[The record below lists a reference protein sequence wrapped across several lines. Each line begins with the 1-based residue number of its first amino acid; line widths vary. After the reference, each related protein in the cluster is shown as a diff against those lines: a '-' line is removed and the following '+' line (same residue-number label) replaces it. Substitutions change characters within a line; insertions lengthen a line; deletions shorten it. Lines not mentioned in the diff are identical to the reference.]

1 MPTGANDPSVTIE
14 EAAVAAPTIT
24 SPVRPAFG
32 LVEGF
37 AISSVIAG
45 LEMAGRLSTLE
56 SEGLDA
62 SELRVDDP
70 KSTSAMLLGSVRY
83 LQHRGLAAERAGR
96 FVLTDR
102 GREICRDKGYLVW
115 LVGGYGVPLCH
126 VGDFVG
132 AGRPYGQ
139 DHVRDGKWVANGAAM
154 LGRTDV
160 VPAVMELIQGV
171 GASHVLDLGCGNAKF
186 LTRLCQQLGCTG
198 LGVDLSPA
206 ACVEAE
212 KVVAEADL
220 TGRVE
225 IVVGD
230 AGDLGAIEGI
240 GTIDLAVTMF
250 LLHEILA
257 EGRDVLGRYLRDMSQ
272 QLRPG
277 AHLLIA
283 EVEPPAGNGEGHEL
297 FTPEFSYLHAMMG
310 QYLIPAPEWATIL
323 EANGFAVRKVDR
335 SPMPGCVLV
344 LARAVPPT

>member
-1 MPTGANDPSVTIE
+1 M
-14 EAAVAAPTIT
+14 AAPTT
-24 SPVRPAFG
+24 ASSVRPTFG

-45 LEMAGRLSTLE
+45 LEMAGQLSALE
-56 SEGLDA
+56 SEGIDVA
-62 SELRVDDP
+62 ELRVDDP
-70 KSTSAMLLGSVRY
+70 KSTAAMLLGSVRY
-83 LQHRGLAAERAGR
+83 LQHRRLVEERAGR
-96 FVLTDR
+96 FVLTER

-139 DHVRDGKWVANGAAM
+139 EYIRDGKWVANGAAM

-160 VPAVMELIQGV
+160 VPAVMELIEGV
-171 GASHVLDLGCGNAKF
+171 GASHVLDLGCGNARF
-186 LTRLCQQLGCTG
+186 LTRLCQQLGCSG

-212 KVVAEADL
+212 KVVAEAEL
-220 TGRVE
+220 TGQVE

-230 AGDLGAIEGI
+230 AGDLGAIDGV
-240 GTIDLAVTMF
+240 GKVDLVVTMF

-257 EGRDVLGRYLRDMSQ
+257 EGRDVLGRYLRNMSR

-283 EVEPPAGNGEGHEL
+283 EVEPPTQNGDAHQL
-297 FTPEFSYLHAMMG
+297 FTPEFSYVHAMMG
-310 QYLIPAPEWATIL
+310 QYLIGAPDWATIL
-323 EANGFAVRKVDR
+323 EANGFAVRKVER

-344 LARAVPPT
+344 LAQAVPPT